1 MQLIELSVFW
11 TIITDS
17 AAWLFFHLAI
27 SIFTLHLPK
36 HFFLTANFLYRTRE
50 WEAEGQFWQTHFNVK
65 KYAKIIPEGSRILG
79 SGFYKRK
86 LQHKEMTYLETF
98 TLETKRAELTH
109 WLSILPSGLFF
120 LWNPVW
126 AGWIMVI
133 YALMFNVPI
142 IMVQR
147 YNRARLEK
155 VLNRKKEK
163 NLGNAHS
170 SSIE

>member
-79 SGFYKRK
+79 SGFYKRRLK
-86 LQHKEMTYLETF
+86 HKETTYLETF
-98 TLETKRAELTH
+98 ILETKRAELTH
-109 WLSILPSGLFF
+109 WLSILPSFLFF
-120 LWNPVW
+120 LWNPAW
-126 AGWIMVI
+126 AGWVMVS
-133 YALMFNVPI
+133 YALLFNIPI
-142 IMVQR
+142 IIVQR
-147 YNRARLEK
+147 YNRPRLEK
-155 VLNRKKEK
+155 ILARKK
-163 NLGNAHS
+163 NSHS
-170 SSIE
+170 KIQ